1 VNNTADMDTAA
12 KELISESAKYGMAMT
27 ILLLIAFAFGYFFYL
42 NWKQGIKEKKELLEV
57 IKENTSA
64 FKELQGTMRG
74 TQDTINLLIQLISK
88 K

>member
-1 VNNTADMDTAA
+1 METAA
-12 KELISESAKYGMAMT
+12 QSLISESAKYGMAMA
-27 ILLLIAFAFGYFFYL
+27 ILMLLGVAFCIFFYL
-42 NWKQGIKEKKELLEV
+42 NWKQQIKEKRELLEV